1 MNSATVPAT
10 LRLQGID
17 WARYFAPVMLFA
29 FLAALCLALIAVS
42 AFLVSMHDA
51 LAITA
56 AGLFGLLATGAAGA
70 VILRLQLR
78 WLRYTAIPISTDP
91 AMAFAAVR
99 RLAAEAGWRITRQAA
114 DGLEVRTPD
123 TLFAEG
129 ERVSVEFRDH
139 EVLVA
144 SICDPNVGFSLVGH
158 RRCQQHCERVRKAV
172 LAG

>member
-1 MNSATVPAT
+1 MHSATVPGT

-17 WARYFAPVMLFA
+17 RARYFAPVMLFA

-42 AFLVSMHDA
+42 AFLVTIHDA
-51 LAITA
+51 LAITV
-56 AGLFGLLATGAAGA
+56 AGLFGMLATGAAGM

-78 WLRYTAIPISTDP
+78 WLRYTAIPVSTDP
-91 AMAFAAVR
+91 ATAFAAVR
-99 RLAAEAGWRITRQAA
+99 RLVAEAGWRVTRQGA
-114 DGLEVRTPD
+114 DGLEARTPD

-129 ERVSVEFRDH
+129 ERVSVEFREH

-158 RRCQQHCERVRKAV
+158 QRCQQHCERVRRAV
-172 LAG
+172 LAA